1 MRFFLE
7 KKEKNC
13 NFARNNWNKDEGNN
27 GESLIA

>member
-13 NFARNNWNKDEGNN
+13 NFAHAIWNKDEGNN
-27 GESLIA
+27 GESLIV